1 MFFAVIIL
9 SSVLG
14 LSYLYIIAGYLKN
27 WQALSYL
34 SGKNN
39 LVNIPF
45 ISVVVAA
52 RDEEKNISDCI
63 QSLLK
68 QDYPVDKFEIL
79 IVDDFSTDKT
89 AELIKKFEASG
100 ANLKYLSS
108 TAKRH

>member
-1 MFFAVIIL
+1 MFFVGIVL
-9 SSVLG
+9 SFVLG

-27 WQALSYL
+27 WHALKFVTSR
-34 SGKNN
+34 NN
-39 LVNIPF
+39 LDNIPF

-79 IVDDFSTDKT
+79 IVEDFSTDTT
-89 AELIKKFEASG
+89 AELIKKFE
-100 ANLKYLSS
+100 
-108 TAKRH
+108 T